1 MMQTHA
7 ASRAACANQ
16 REGFRPIR
24 TMPSNP
30 IKTAD
35 TELTGQPAAATG
47 ASYVRV
53 IGKAAAVLEIL
64 LEEDRDLTLSEI
76 GRRLEMSRSTVHRL
90 LATLERH
97 RFVDRTDGAY
107 RLGLQLFRLGS
118 AVRVNVILGR
128 VAQPELEALAKLLNL
143 SSYLSVR
150 DRDRALCVVRVDAG
164 PIMAT
169 TYQVGDTLPLQVG
182 AGPRILLAGLADSE
196 LARMA
201 TGPRR
206 TRTDGTVAPPDTTGE
221 VAEEVRRAGVA
232 YAADD
237 VEVGLAAL
245 GVPVRDPSGDVIAA
259 VSVVALTDWFRDE
272 RRTTIERALRE
283 TAARIEARLST

>member
-16 REGFRPIR
+16 RKRFRPIR
-24 TMPSNP
+24 TMPSKP
-30 IKTAD
+30 IETAD
-35 TELTGQPAAATG
+35 TELTGQPTAATE

-182 AGPRILLAGLADSE
+182 AGPRILLAGHADSE

-201 TGPRR
+201 TGTPR
-206 TRTDGTVAPPDTTGE
+206 TRTDGTVAPPDTTVE
-221 VAEEVRRAGVA
+221 VVEEVRRAGVA

-245 GVPVRDPSGDVIAA
+245 GVPVHDPSGDVIAA

>member
-1 MMQTHA
+1 M
-7 ASRAACANQ
+7 
-16 REGFRPIR
+16 
-24 TMPSNP
+24 
-30 IKTAD
+30 
-35 TELTGQPAAATG
+35 
-47 ASYVRV
+47 
-53 IGKAAAVLEIL
+53 LEIL
-64 LEEDRDLTLSEI
+64 LEADRDLTLSEI

-90 LATLERH
+90 LATLELH

-128 VAQPELEALAKLLNL
+128 VAHPELEALANLLNL

-169 TYQVGDTLPLQVG
+169 TYQVGDTLPLHIG

-196 LARMA
+196 LARMTA
-201 TGPRR
+201 SPAR
-206 TRTDGTVAPPDTTGE
+206 TRTDRTVAPPDTTAE
-221 VAEEVRRAGVA
+221 VPDTTAEVVEEVRRVGFA

-283 TAARIEARLST
+283 TAARIETRLSTQEPAVAPRAVATEPPRGT